1 MAQGKCRPRFD
12 LGDRNVGDGLGGS
25 QLCGKP
31 RWGDSTLEF
40 HCVEMSAP
48 TFLPS
53 TCPLRPARTARSCD
67 GCWTQSWTRDGARP
81 NNSWRNMI
89 AYTNT
94 TCPLN
99 KTWGE

>member
-31 RWGDSTLEF
+31 RWGDSTLEC

-48 TFLPS
+48 VDGKGPERARPRFYLQHARS
-53 TCPLRPARTARSCD
+53 GASEPLVRATAVGRNHGLATAR
-67 GCWTQSWTRDGARP
+67 GRTIPGG
-81 NNSWRNMI
+81 I
-89 AYTNT
+89 
-94 TCPLN
+94 
-99 KTWGE
+99 